1 MAQPQGGMSSFQ
13 FKDPFDLLSDLHN
26 ARFQFMYKNEF
37 ARGSRPNFNDVG
49 GGGVNLPASEART
62 RLPVNAPMSEMV
74 RRAPIRGGLPAPRQL
89 TAPQNF
95 GTPPVEGGEEDRM
108 GATVGPLAKE
118 GIPLAQKLYGNYK
131 FNKQYG
137 ADVQRLSDLDKQ
149 QAQVGQQYDNL
160 KETIEINK
168 NLAGMREQSR
178 QSQAQLRQQDIASR
192 VQGNLP
198 NVVAS
203 VTGDRTN
210 PANVL
215 EPTVASANRMAMGRL
230 NTLETQAAAA
240 EANANRPKG
249 SRTIQDV
256 VNERNAER
264 FAGTRSRIPTVTD
277 PSITPEGSPY
287 GMLGPTGKAGSMGA
301 LPSNV
306 SDANRKLLESLDEA
320 YASQGSGGA
329 PALPSPSQMPTAPGG
344 GGGSFPSFP
353 IVPNPNQPPAGP
365 SSPFPQPKQYDKGT
379 NTQALGGGLIPPA
392 PSAPRPSLADRR
404 RSKGRFPRK

>member
-13 FKDPFDLLSDLHN
+13 FKDPFDLMMDLHN
-26 ARFQFMYKNEF
+26 SRVNFIFKNEF
-37 ARGSRPNFNDVG
+37 TQGRRPNYNDVG

-95 GTPPVEGGEEDRM
+95 GTPPIEGGEEGRM
-108 GATVGPLAKE
+108 GSSIGSLFKE
-118 GIPLAQKLYGNYK
+118 AVPISKKLYGVYK
-131 FNKQYG
+131 FNQKYG

-149 QAQVGQQYDNL
+149 QAQVGQQYDTLN
-160 KETIEINK
+160 ETMEINK
-168 NLAGMREQSR
+168 NLAGMRERSR
-178 QSQAQLRQQDIASR
+178 QAQAKVRQQDIASR

-203 VTGDRTN
+203 VIGDRTN

-240 EANANRPKG
+240 ESNANRPAG
-249 SRTIQDV
+249 SRTIENV
-256 VNERNAER
+256 INERNAKR

-287 GMLGPTGKAGSMGA
+287 GMLGPVGKAGTMGT

-320 YASQGSGGA
+320 YANQGGGGA
-329 PALPSPSQMPTAPGG
+329 PALPAPSQMPTSPGG
-344 GGGSFPSFP
+344 NPPLSFP
-353 IVPNPNQPPAGP
+353 ILPNPNQPPAGP
-365 SSPFPQPKQYDKGT
+365 SSPFPQPKQYAKDT

-392 PSAPRPSLADRR
+392 PPAPRPSLADRR
-404 RSKGRFPRK
+404 RSRGRFPRN